1 MNLDVLV
8 LALAS
13 AARPAGI
20 AGLYALLS
28 ASSLRRLPVAYVAAG
43 FTFSVAVG
51 VMVVAIFHGAGIDY
65 RGTDVYAALEL
76 LGGLA
81 ALGFAIAVGTG
92 RRELPSRDSGTHE
105 ESTIILRL
113 HNPTVTTAA
122 VAGVAT
128 HVPGLFYIVA
138 LNAIIA
144 EGPSFAS
151 GVLQVLLFN
160 AIWFAAAIAAVVV
173 FLLRPGVAPRAL
185 TRVAG
190 WLQERAIEVDE
201 CLHRQSRTSAARDGA
216 LAAGSI
222 VFTHDSFGVGKR
234 LANACRATLGIHL
247 INS

>member
-13 AARPAGI
+13 APRPAGI
-20 AGLYALLS
+20 AALYALLS
-28 ASSLRRLPVAYVAAG
+28 ASSPRRVLLAYLAAG
-43 FTFSVAVG
+43 FTFSAAVG
-51 VMVVAIFHGAGIDY
+51 VLVVAIFHGAGIDY
-65 RGTDVYAALEL
+65 RGTDVYAAIEL
-76 LGGLA
+76 IGGLA

-92 RRELPSRDSGTHE
+92 RRELPSRDSASRE
-105 ESTIILRL
+105 ESKIIRGLR
-113 HNPTVTTAA
+113 NPTVTTAA

-160 AIWFAAAIAAVVV
+160 AIWFAAAIAAVVI

-185 TRVAG
+185 SRVIS
-190 WLQERAIEVDE
+190 W
-201 CLHRQSRTSAARDGA
+201 ARRHARVTTVLVFG
-216 LAAGSI
+216 LAGSY
-222 VFTHDSFGVGKR
+222 
-234 LANACRATLGIHL
+234 LAIRGMTAL
-247 INS
+247 IQ

>member
-13 AARPAGI
+13 APRPAGI
-20 AGLYALLS
+20 AALYALLS
-28 ASSLRRLPVAYVAAG
+28 ASSPRRVLLAYIAAG
-43 FTFSVAVG
+43 FTFSAAVG
-51 VMVVAIFHGAGIDY
+51 VLVVAIFHGAGIDY
-65 RGTDVYAALEL
+65 RGTDVYAAIEL
-76 LGGLA
+76 IGGLA

-92 RRELPSRDSGTHE
+92 RRELPSRDSASRE
-105 ESTIILRL
+105 ESKIIRGLR
-113 HNPTVTTAA
+113 NPTVTTAA

-160 AIWFAAAIAAVVV
+160 AIWFAAAIAAVVI

-185 TRVAG
+185 SRVIS
-190 WLQERAIEVDE
+190 W
-201 CLHRQSRTSAARDGA
+201 ARRHARITTVLVFG
-216 LAAGSI
+216 LAGSY
-222 VFTHDSFGVGKR
+222 
-234 LANACRATLGIHL
+234 LAIRGMTAL
-247 INS
+247 ID

>member
-13 AARPAGI
+13 APRPAGI
-20 AGLYALLS
+20 AALYALLS
-28 ASSLRRLPVAYVAAG
+28 ASSPRRVLLAYLAAG
-43 FTFSVAVG
+43 FTFSAAVG
-51 VMVVAIFHGAGIDY
+51 VLVVAIFHTAGIDY
-65 RGTDVYAALEL
+65 RGTDVYAAIEL
-76 LGGLA
+76 IGGLA

-92 RRELPSRDSGTHE
+92 RRALPSRDSASRE
-105 ESTIILRL
+105 DSKIIRGLR
-113 HNPTVTTAA
+113 NPTVTTAA

-160 AIWFAAAIAAVVV
+160 AIWFAAAIAAVVI

-185 TRVAG
+185 SRVIS
-190 WLQERAIEVDE
+190 W
-201 CLHRQSRTSAARDGA
+201 ARRHARVTTVLVFG
-216 LAAGSI
+216 LAGSY
-222 VFTHDSFGVGKR
+222 
-234 LANACRATLGIHL
+234 LAIRGMTAL
-247 INS
+247 IQ

>member
-13 AARPAGI
+13 APRPAGI
-20 AGLYALLS
+20 AALYALLS
-28 ASSLRRLPVAYVAAG
+28 ASSPRRVLLAYIAAG
-43 FTFSVAVG
+43 FTFSAAVG
-51 VMVVAIFHGAGIDY
+51 VLVVAIFHGAGIDY
-65 RGTDVYAALEL
+65 RGTDVYAAIEL
-76 LGGLA
+76 IGGLA

-92 RRELPSRDSGTHE
+92 RRELPSRDSASRE
-105 ESTIILRL
+105 ESKIIRGLR
-113 HNPTVTTAA
+113 NPTVTTAA

-160 AIWFAAAIAAVVV
+160 AIWFAAAIAAVVT

-185 TRVAG
+185 SRVISWARRHARVTTVLVFGLAG
-190 WLQERAIEVDE
+190 CYLAIRGV
-201 CLHRQSRTSAARDGA
+201 TA
-216 LAAGSI
+216 LI
-222 VFTHDSFGVGKR
+222 D
-234 LANACRATLGIHL
+234 
-247 INS
+247 

>member
-13 AARPAGI
+13 APRPAGI
-20 AGLYALLS
+20 AALYALLS
-28 ASSLRRLPVAYVAAG
+28 ASSPRRVLLAYIAAG
-43 FTFSVAVG
+43 FTFSAAVG
-51 VMVVAIFHGAGIDY
+51 VLVVAIFHGAGIDY
-65 RGTDVYAALEL
+65 RGTDVYAAIEL
-76 LGGLA
+76 IGGLA

-92 RRELPSRDSGTHE
+92 RRELPSRDSASRE
-105 ESTIILRL
+105 ESKIIRGLR
-113 HNPTVTTAA
+113 NPTVTTAA

-160 AIWFAAAIAAVVV
+160 AIWFAAAIAAVVI

-185 TRVAG
+185 SRVIS
-190 WLQERAIEVDE
+190 W
-201 CLHRQSRTSAARDGA
+201 ARRHARVTTVLVFG
-216 LAAGSI
+216 LAGSY
-222 VFTHDSFGVGKR
+222 
-234 LANACRATLGIHL
+234 LAIRGMTAL
-247 INS
+247 IE

>member
-13 AARPAGI
+13 APRPAGI
-20 AGLYALLS
+20 AALYALLS
-28 ASSLRRLPVAYVAAG
+28 ASSPRRVLLAYLAAG
-43 FTFSVAVG
+43 FTFSAAVG
-51 VMVVAIFHGAGIDY
+51 VLVVAIFHGVGIDY
-65 RGTDVYAALEL
+65 RGTDVYAAIEL
-76 LGGLA
+76 IGGLA

-92 RRELPSRDSGTHE
+92 RRELPSRDSASRE
-105 ESTIILRL
+105 ESKIIRGLR
-113 HNPTVTTAA
+113 NPTLTTAA

-160 AIWFAAAIAAVVV
+160 AIWFAAAIAAVVI

-185 TRVAG
+185 SRVIS
-190 WLQERAIEVDE
+190 W
-201 CLHRQSRTSAARDGA
+201 ARRHARVTTVLVFG
-216 LAAGSI
+216 LAGSY
-222 VFTHDSFGVGKR
+222 
-234 LANACRATLGIHL
+234 LAIRGMTAL
-247 INS
+247 IQ

>member
-13 AARPAGI
+13 APRPAGI
-20 AGLYALLS
+20 AALYALLS
-28 ASSLRRLPVAYVAAG
+28 ASSPRRVLLAYLAAG
-43 FTFSVAVG
+43 FTFSAAVG
-51 VMVVAIFHGAGIDY
+51 VLVVAIFHGAGIDY
-65 RGTDVYAALEL
+65 RGTDVYAAIEL
-76 LGGLA
+76 IGGLA

-92 RRELPSRDSGTHE
+92 RRELPSRDSASRE
-105 ESTIILRL
+105 ESKIIRGLR
-113 HNPTVTTAA
+113 NPTVTTAA

-160 AIWFAAAIAAVVV
+160 AIWFAAAIAAVVI

-185 TRVAG
+185 SRVIS
-190 WLQERAIEVDE
+190 W
-201 CLHRQSRTSAARDGA
+201 ARRHARITTVLVFG
-216 LAAGSI
+216 LAGSY
-222 VFTHDSFGVGKR
+222 
-234 LANACRATLGIHL
+234 LAIRGMTALIH
-247 INS
+247 